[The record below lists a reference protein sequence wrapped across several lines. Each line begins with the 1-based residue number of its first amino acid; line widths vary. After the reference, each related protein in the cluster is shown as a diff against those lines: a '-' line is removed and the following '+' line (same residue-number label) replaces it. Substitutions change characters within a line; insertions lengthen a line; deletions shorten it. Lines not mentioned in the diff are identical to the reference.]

1 MNKGIKNYITAV
13 NYLLDNLEYMMEDDE
28 FDNERLQK
36 RIDVI
41 RKFEEEL

>member
-28 FDNERLQK
+28 FNNEKLQK

-41 RKFEEEL
+41 RKFEREL

>member
-13 NYLLDNLEYMMEDDE
+13 NYLLDNLEYMMEDEE
-28 FDNERLQK
+28 FNNEKLQK

-41 RKFEEEL
+41 RKFEREL

>member
-13 NYLLDNLEYMMEDDE
+13 NYLLDNLEDDE
-28 FDNERLQK
+28 FNNEKLQK

-41 RKFEEEL
+41 RKFEREL

>member
-1 MNKGIKNYITAV
+1 MNKEVENYITAV

-41 RKFEEEL
+41 RKFEREL

>member
-1 MNKGIKNYITAV
+1 MNKEIKNYITAV

-28 FDNERLQK
+28 FDNEKLQK

-41 RKFEEEL
+41 RKFEGEL

>member
-28 FDNERLQK
+28 FNNEKLKK

-41 RKFEEEL
+41 RKFEREL

>member
-1 MNKGIKNYITAV
+1 MNKEVENYITAE
-13 NYLLDNLEYMMEDDE
+13 NYLLCNLEYMMEDDE

-41 RKFEEEL
+41 RKFEGEL

>member
-1 MNKGIKNYITAV
+1 MNKKIKNYITAV

-41 RKFEEEL
+41 RKFEGGL

>member
-28 FDNERLQK
+28 FNNEKLQK

-41 RKFEEEL
+41 RKIEREL